1 MVFFPQ
7 PKNEYRI
14 DATLLISATMYYK
27 NLSWQQMTLTVI
39 KISGRGLMMSCKG
52 VLLTAFLTFISFNE
66 MLDKT
71 AR

>member
-1 MVFFPQ
+1 
-7 PKNEYRI
+7 
-14 DATLLISATMYYK
+14 MYYK

-39 KISGRGLMMSCKG
+39 KISGSGLMMSCKG